1 MVTEKMGLSMM
12 YLAFRGMIPIVAF
25 RSESQ
30 SAFEMN
36 EELKRWTSKIPP
48 IAIKY
53 ILRIKTIIRQSFHVL
68 DSIPEHPK
76 FASFYLSTG
85 HPGPDESTFASPI
98 RFFRSMLIQD
108 QKDAMYASKRMQTLL
123 EYSSLTTPPHMSKR
137 IISST

>member
-53 ILRIKTIIRQSFHVL
+53 ILRIKNHHSSVISRIGFHPRTSEIRIFL
-68 DSIPEHPK
+68 
-76 FASFYLSTG
+76 SFYRPSRPRRVDICVPNSFLSVDAY
-85 HPGPDESTFASPI
+85 PGPE
-98 RFFRSMLIQD
+98 RCNVCIQTN
-108 QKDAMYASKRMQTLL
+108 AN
-123 EYSSLTTPPHMSKR
+123 PPR
-137 IISST
+137 VQ